1 MRTKNIFH
9 FVILLIVLLSE
20 ALPNGVVLNFANP
33 EGEPWRRTFSYFSLT
48 PFGYADFAPFITAI
62 LTVMLLI
69 LSIIFLVKKKSIN
82 SVFKII
88 SGTTAVISVFP
99 MLYGVEYITIT
110 GIVITVLLSINFV
123 FSIIK
128 TE

>member
-20 ALPNGVVLNFANP
+20 VLPNGVVLNFANP

-123 FSIIK
+123 FSLIK